1 MSSRQA
7 PRPPESVVSLFRG
20 VQPNLTVAIESNG
33 KGVIGFIVDLPG
45 GFVRGRTEVEA
56 LSKVTAE
63 ASRYLAWVGLEGGK
77 GKASSGRFQG
87 FVVQR
92 CSSSLAVEDADCLIL
107 LDADRLKMHP
117 DEFRA
122 LSDLALYSG
131 QTFESVYQGAVLKNW
146 VDPAKVRSTFHGSC
160 PNSIE
165 ATRSHVLK
173 TQAYYLSRL
182 GLPLQ
187 EGEFMMMRRLG
198 LNLLRKE
205 FEARNNKAPVEV
217 DGELWTL
224 KKVLRR
230 FVWHDRIHAK
240 ALWRMMRKQEQLGL
254 ISEYPD
260 PFRFSSLV

>member
-1 MSSRQA
+1 MSNRVASPP
-7 PRPPESVVSLFRG
+7 PRPPESVVSLLRG
-20 VQPNLTVAIESNG
+20 TQPNLTVAIESNG
-33 KGVIGFIVDLPG
+33 RGVIGFIVDLPG
-45 GFVRGRTEVEA
+45 AFVRGMTEAEA
-56 LSKVTAE
+56 LSKVNAE
-63 ASRYLAWVGLEGGK
+63 ASRYLAWVDMEG
-77 GKASSGRFQG
+77 SGRFQG

-107 LDADRLKMHP
+107 LDADRRRMRP

-131 QTFESVYQGAVLKNW
+131 QTFEGFYQSAKLKDW
-146 VDPAKVRSTFHGSC
+146 VDPAKVRSTFHGQC
-160 PNSIE
+160 PSTIE
-165 ATRSHVLK
+165 ATHSHVAK

-198 LNLLRKE
+198 LALLRKE
-205 FEARNNKAPVEV
+205 FDAQGNKPPVEV

-240 ALWRMMRKQEQLGL
+240 AIARMMRKQEQLGL
-254 ISEYPD
+254 ISGYPD

>member
-1 MSSRQA
+1 MSNRVASPP
-7 PRPPESVVSLFRG
+7 PRPPESVVSLLRG
-20 VQPNLTVAIESNG
+20 VQPNLTVAVESNAR
-33 KGVIGFIVDLPG
+33 GVIGFIVDLPG
-45 GFVRGRTEVEA
+45 AFVRGKSEAEA
-56 LSKVTAE
+56 LSKVNAE
-63 ASRYLAWVGLEGGK
+63 ASRYLAWVGLGGS
-77 GKASSGRFQG
+77 ARFQG

-92 CSSSLAVEDADCLIL
+92 CSSSLAVEDADSLIL
-107 LDADRLKMHP
+107 LDADRRRMRP

-131 QTFESVYQGAVLKNW
+131 QTFEGFYQSAALKNW
-146 VDPAKVRSTFHGSC
+146 VDPAKVRSTFHGPC
-160 PNSIE
+160 PSTVE
-165 ATRSHVLK
+165 ATHSHVLK

-205 FEARNNKAPVEV
+205 FEAHGTRPPVEV

-240 ALWRMMRKQEQLGL
+240 AIARMMRKQEQLGL